1 MPSLKIRRDS
11 KRRVL
16 HTGESVR
23 ANGKDQ
29 FKYVV
34 NGKAK
39 FLYSWRLMRIQGG
52 LTASFF
58 LLI

>member
-1 MPSLKIRRDS
+1 MPRTVGPRRDS

-23 ANGKDQ
+23 ANGKYQ

-39 FLYSWRLMRIQGG
+39 
-52 LTASFF
+52 
-58 LLI
+58 LLEAYPDRPATCR